1 MGLLMTTIARDV
13 LKAAILSHLCAVAV
27 EHPAGHQGKL
37 AARFIL
43 RSRSRDGIELMFE
56 KGPASAPNLWMHR
69 KYAQPLLEVGL
80 EYRQSPAGTLYA
92 LTNEKGKKMYGRH
105 TGLLPMRQL
114 ADADLVCFK
123 LKALTELELIIR
135 SLQSP

>member
-1 MGLLMTTIARDV
+1 MPRDLLG
-13 LKAAILSHLCAVAV
+13 AAILQRLTEVAV

-43 RSRSRDGIELMFE
+43 RSKSMEGIELMFE

-69 KYAQPLLEVGL
+69 RYAEALLLSDIEH
-80 EYRQSPAGTLYA
+80 RTSPARSLFA
-92 LTNEKGKKMYGRH
+92 VENANGKKIYGRH
-105 TGLLPMRQL
+105 AGLMPMRQL

-123 LKALTELELIIR
+123 LRSTEELERVVDVLR
-135 SLQSP
+135 RL

>member
-1 MGLLMTTIARDV
+1 MTTIAREM
-13 LKAAILSHLCAVAV
+13 LKTAILKHLSEVAV

-43 RSRSRDGIELMFE
+43 RSHSGEGIELMFE

-69 KYAQPLLEVGL
+69 KFAEALVDSGIEHR
-80 EYRQSPAGTLYA
+80 ESPARTLFA
-92 LTNEKGKKMYGRH
+92 VQNEKGKKIYGRH
-105 TGLLPMRQL
+105 TALLPMRQL

-123 LKALTELELIIR
+123 LKAVSEMER
-135 SLQSP
+135 VVEALQRH